1 MSFSLATGIKL
12 ILPIKTV
19 AYDQRSSVSRLR
31 KVFETIL
38 LLRLAVQSGANMKT
52 ILSKTTGISK
62 RTSNKELQVLQ
73 EA

>member
-31 KVFETIL
+31 KGFETIGSL
-38 LLRLAVQSGANMKT
+38 
-52 ILSKTTGISK
+52 
-62 RTSNKELQVLQ
+62 
-73 EA
+73 

>member
-31 KVFETIL
+31 KVFETIP
-38 LLRLAVQSGANMKT
+38 LLRLAVQSGVNMKT

-62 RTSNKELQVLQ
+62 RTSNKELQALQ

>member
-31 KVFETIL
+31 KDFKSLFSQWLSNQRTDIKII
-38 LLRLAVQSGANMKT
+38 Q
-52 ILSKTTGISK
+52 SKTTGISK
-62 RTSNKELQVLQ
+62 RTSNKELQALQ